1 MMPWC
6 HVRRWIWWCCL
17 KLTKFTKKNALMM
30 RLGMHGWCC
39 GDVEIVS
46 LGHDAFKN
54 PFLHMSCLLP
64 SSTSTWIQGLWCW
77 MMCWQVR
84 FWSFSRDLCFNACNS
99 ELSWTQRAFREFQ
112 KGIRRKATQHN
123 RPPATLRSKPTKR
136 STDKFRTDESTGW
149 WNTRYVGHP
158 AHFQVEWPPW
168 LTLTRER
175 IVERTKS
182 PTVPAAADFVRR
194 SNSHNANISHGRI
207 DRNRWYKSF
216 LTIYRCT
223 VQFLSGM
230 ITHHS
235 LKQPCPAISSPVFL
249 RTKHP
254 SSKGAAQF
262 FIR

>member
-1 MMPWC
+1 
-6 HVRRWIWWCCL
+6 
-17 KLTKFTKKNALMM
+17 M
-30 RLGMHGWCC
+30 RLGKHGWCS

-46 LGHDAFKN
+46 LGHDALKN
-54 PFLHMSCLLP
+54 CFLHVLP
-64 SSTSTWIQGLWCW
+64 FAIGSTSTWIQGLWCW
-77 MMCWQVR
+77 MMCWQQFLSPFPGSLFQCLQLLSWVEHNVPSGSSKKAGTAEKPRNTTGRQRPGR
-84 FWSFSRDLCFNACNS
+84 FQNSPRDPPTNS
-99 ELSWTQRAFREFQ
+99 ERM
-112 KGIRRKATQHN
+112 N
-123 RPPATLRSKPTKR
+123 PPA
-136 STDKFRTDESTGW
+136 GW
-149 WNTRYVGHP
+149 LHPSYVGHL

-168 LTLTRER
+168 LTLTRSTDG
-175 IVERTKS
+175 RTHQIPDRS
-182 PTVPAAADFVRR
+182 GGGVPACRR

>member
-1 MMPWC
+1 MLSWC
-6 HVRRWIWWCCL
+6 VWVCIDDVAVMLRSLVLVTTLL
-17 KLTKFTKKNALMM
+17 K
-30 RLGMHGWCC
+30 
-39 GDVEIVS
+39 IVFS
-46 LGHDAFKN
+46 MSWQ
-54 PFLHMSCLLP
+54 PFAIG
-64 SSTSTWIQGLWCW
+64 STSTWIQGLWCW
-77 MMCWQVR
+77 MMCWQQ
-84 FWSFSRDLCFNACNS
+84 FLSPFPGSFVSMPATL

-112 KGIRRKATQHN
+112 KGLRRKATQHN
-123 RPPATLRSKPTKR
+123 RPPATWAIPKFTKR
-136 STDKFRTDESTGW
+136 STDKFRTDESTAGW
-149 WNTRYVGHP
+149 LHPSYVGHP

-168 LTLTRER
+168 LTLTRSTDG
-175 IVERTKS
+175 RTHQIPDRS
-182 PTVPAAADFVRR
+182 GGGVPACRR
-194 SNSHNANISHGRI
+194 WNSHNANISHGRI